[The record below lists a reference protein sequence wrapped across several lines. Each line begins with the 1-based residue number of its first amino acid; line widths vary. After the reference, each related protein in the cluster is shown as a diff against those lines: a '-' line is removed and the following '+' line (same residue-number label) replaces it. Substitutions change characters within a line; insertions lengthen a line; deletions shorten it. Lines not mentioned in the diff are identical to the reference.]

1 MANAHFDLSELD
13 GKNGFVIQG
22 INLADL
28 SGYSVNTAGDFN
40 GDGYDDVIVGAP
52 YGNGKSLDTGESY
65 VVLGG
70 YRFAPT
76 LSLSELDNK
85 GFLIEGIDLADLS
98 GFSVSSAG
106 DFNGDGYD
114 DIMIGAPFADPGGF
128 TRPDAGESYV
138 VFGGSELPALDSSSG
153 LVIDGVKVADLSGY
167 SVSSMSAGGDFN
179 GDGLDDVIIGAMGG
193 GSAAQGE
200 SYVVF
205 GRSSN
210 GNGTVDSADANSE
223 DGLLIKGIDV
233 ADLSG
238 YSVSFAGDFNSD
250 GYDDVIIGA
259 PLGDGNSP
267 DSGES
272 YLLFGRPGGGVLDLK
287 ELTSEDGIVI
297 KGVDLGDQS
306 GFSVSSAGD
315 VDGDGYDDVIIGA
328 PFADG
333 GSPDSGESYILF
345 GGKKDNIDLKELTPQ
360 DGIVI
365 KGIGVADLSG
375 FSVSGAGDVNGDG
388 YDDVIIGAPFA
399 DSSNPDAGAS
409 YVVFGGKQ
417 LKDINLDELDGKN
430 GFVIKGIDVGDRLG
444 HSVSGAGDVNKDGYD
459 DLIIGAPFADGGSP
473 DSGESYVIFG
483 GLDLGNDGTAKPE
496 TNPKSILIEAED
508 LNLVSYEVESRARVA
523 SEGKVISLLEGGSSG
538 TASTQFSG
546 PTGTYDLVVGYY
558 DEADGE
564 AQLEIFTDGALI
576 DSWLLDNS
584 PGGAIPTTQNF
595 MEHSISGL
603 SLTEGQDI
611 TILGI
616 ANEQEFARVDYIKF
630 VSV

>member
-22 INLADL
+22 IDLADL
-28 SGYSVNTAGDFN
+28 SGYSVNSAGDFN
-40 GDGYDDVIVGAP
+40 GDGYDDVIVGTP
-52 YGNGKSLDTGESY
+52 YGDGKSLDTGESY
-65 VVLGG
+65 VVFGG
-70 YRFAPT
+70 YSFTPA
-76 LSLSELDNK
+76 LSLSELGNK
-85 GFLIEGIDLADLS
+85 GLLIEGIDLADLS

-128 TRPDAGESYV
+128 IRPNAGESYV

-153 LVIDGVKVADLSGY
+153 LVIDGVKLGDLSGY
-167 SVSSMSAGGDFN
+167 SVSSMSSDGDFN
-179 GDGLDDVIIGAMGG
+179 GDGLDDVIIGAIGG

-210 GNGTVDSADANSE
+210 GTVDSADATSE
-223 DGLLIKGIDV
+223 DGLLIQGIDV

-272 YLLFGRPGGGVLDLK
+272 YLLFGRSAGGVLDLK
-287 ELTSEDGIVI
+287 ELTPEDGIVI
-297 KGVDLGDQS
+297 KGVDVADQS
-306 GFSVSSAGD
+306 GFSVSGAGD
-315 VDGDGYDDVIIGA
+315 VNGDGYDDVIIGA
-328 PFADG
+328 PFADS
-333 GSPDSGESYILF
+333 GSPDSGESYVVF

-399 DSSNPDAGAS
+399 DSNNPDAGES

-417 LKDINLDELDGKN
+417 LEDINLDELDGKN
-430 GFVIKGIDVGDRLG
+430 GFVIKGLDIADRLG
-444 HSVSGAGDVNKDGYD
+444 YSVSGAGDINKDGYD
-459 DLIIGAPFADGGSP
+459 DLILGAPLADGGSP

-483 GLDLGNDGTAKPE
+483 GLDLGDDGSVEPNT
-496 TNPKSILIEAED
+496 PKSILIEAED
-508 LNLVSYEVESRARVA
+508 LNLVGYEVESRAQVA
-523 SEGKVISLLEGGSSG
+523 SGGKVISLLEGDDSG

-546 PTGTYDLVVGYY
+546 STGTYDLVVGYY

-564 AQLEIFTDGALI
+564 AQLEIFSDGALI

-595 MEHSISGL
+595 MERTISGL

-616 ANEQEFARVDYIKF
+616 ANDQEFARVDYIKF